1 MIRIFKGDETNFS
14 HDGVEVLD
22 DITISSY
29 TQWQENGKWNI
40 EAKFKKDFDKSES
53 IKDNMILKVPTEKGE
68 QLFRIKYTNK
78 QNKKYISVIG
88 DHIGFDFNDNF
99 IQDINIVEKS
109 GNAAI
114 NQISGGT
121 VYANKYT
128 LTSNIGKVASARMV
142 RKNGI
147 DALISEADNSFINRW
162 GGYLVLDNF
171 NIAMNESTGIDRGV
185 EITIGKNIKGF
196 TGVIDSNNIC
206 TGINAISFDGIKLPE
221 GVYYSPLVDNYDHPK
236 IQEFKFEDIRYKY
249 SENNFEQDGYETL
262 EEVYSAMR
270 EACNELFSV
279 YNIDKPKCTLRV
291 DIVALENTDQYKG
304 DELNERIFQGDILTA
319 NLEEYGFPVK
329 LKMVMNRYDNILDRY
344 IDIDLG
350 ETRNNLVIGI
360 NNIKNNVDK
369 VLDQLGG
376 KTWEDI
382 LNESMDKATQLIA
395 EGIKDSYVVCR
406 KNEILVMD
414 NPVVESAINVIRI
427 NKNGIAF
434 SRMGYNGPFT
444 IAITIDGKI
453 NASCILTGELDA
465 ALIKTGLLSS
475 ANGTTWINM
484 EDGTFNLAD
493 KITYDGTNLIFGSDV
508 TLSWGQIEGKPSV
521 PNGSQIDDLG
531 NYTGVIDY
539 TTQVDGKPT
548 IITAD
553 DVKNTI
559 ITKDWIATLGLLV
572 GKEIR
577 MGSGAVIDWNSVAPP
592 TANQVGAKPSSYVPS
607 YSEISGTKPPTNAD
621 NTASVVGSKLTK
633 ITSTGIYTGEVK
645 ASQIAAHTISIEHL
659 TSATKDPIIKLFGG
673 CSIDATASMEQGIGS
688 AVRLKWD
695 ANNYIYI
702 STNNITLYQSGSG
715 QYVFNTAGFYLYNRN
730 IVIDSGFLIIGGK
743 INRGWGFS
751 SGNKYWFGI
760 SADDTYVRM
769 YNDDVTVADGVSYLG
784 SPSGRF
790 IKLYSTQAVDVS
802 SDFRKKDNIMPY
814 DTQLEMFYD
823 LLRPISYTLKQG
835 HSGRR
840 HLGFIAQ
847 EVEEAMNEV
856 GMEYKDLSFLQKA
869 PIDINGNEI
878 DPTTIE
884 NYETDE
890 RIADYDYSL
899 AYTELIALNTHM
911 IQKLREENQQLKNEI
926 IEIKKVLG
934 L

>member
-53 IKDNMILKVPTEKGE
+53 IKDDMILKVPTEKGE
-68 QLFRIKYTNK
+68 QLFRIKYINK

-99 IQDINIVEKS
+99 IQDINIVEKP

-121 VYANKYT
+121 VCTHKYT
-128 LTSNIGKVASARMV
+128 LTSNVEKVASARLV

-147 DALISEADNSFINRW
+147 DALIDEADNSFINRW

-171 NIAMNESTGIDRGV
+171 NIAMNDSVGMDRGV
-185 EITIGKNIKGF
+185 EIAIGKNTKGF
-196 TGVIDSNNIC
+196 TGIIDSNNIC
-206 TGINAISFDGIKLPE
+206 TGINAIGFDGIKLPE
-221 GVYYSPLVDNYDHPK
+221 EIYYSPLVDSYDHPK
-236 IQEFKFEDIRYKY
+236 IQEFKFENIKYKY

-304 DELNERIFQGDILTA
+304 DELNERIFQGDILTVD
-319 NLEEYGFPVK
+319 LEEYGFPVK
-329 LKMVMNRYDNILDRY
+329 LKMIMNRYDNILDRY

-350 ETRNNLVIGI
+350 ETRTNLVIDI

-369 VLDQLGG
+369 VLDQLAG

-382 LNESMDKATQLIA
+382 LNESMDKAAQLIA

-434 SRMGYNGPFT
+434 SKTGYNGPFT

-484 EDGTFNLAD
+484 EDGTFNFANR
-493 KITYDGTNLIFGSDV
+493 ITYDGTKMIID
-508 TLSWGQIEGKPSV
+508 LSGQTIPELE
-521 PNGSQIDDLG
+521 D
-531 NYTGVIDY
+531 VIDSADNANSKADNALLQIKNKVEFSDLS
-539 TTQVDGKPT
+539 TSGKT
-548 IITAD
+548 IIHGGNIQSD
-553 DVKNTI
+553 
-559 ITKDWIATLGLLV
+559 TL
-572 GKEIR
+572 
-577 MGSGAVIDWNSVAPP
+577 AVD
-592 TANQVGAKPSSYVPS
+592 
-607 YSEISGTKPPTNAD
+607 
-621 NTASVVGSKLTK
+621 KLK
-633 ITSTGIYTGEVK
+633 SNNPN
-645 ASQIAAHTISIEHL
+645 
-659 TSATKDPIIKLFGG
+659 PIIRLFGG
-673 CSIDATASMEQGIGS
+673 CSLDATASNEQGVGS

-695 ANNYIYI
+695 ASNYLYI
-702 STNNITLYQSGSG
+702 STNNVSIYQGGESR
-715 QYVFNTAGFYLYNRN
+715 YVFNSDGFFIN
-730 IVIDSGFLIIGGK
+730 GK
-743 INRGWGFS
+743 QFKGWGFS
-751 SGNKYWFGI
+751 SGNRYWFGI
-760 SADDTYVRM
+760 SADDAYVRM
-769 YNDDVTVADGVSYLG
+769 YNNDVTVANGVSYLG

-802 SDFRKKDNIMPY
+802 SDIRRKTNILAY
-814 DTQLEMFYD
+814 DEKIEMFYD
-823 LLRPISYTLKQG
+823 KLKPISYELING
-835 HSGRR
+835 HSGRK
-840 HLGFIAQ
+840 HYGFIAQ
-847 EVEEAMNEV
+847 EVESAMNEV
-856 GMEYKDLSFLQKA
+856 GLDYKDMALLQKA
-869 PIDINGNEI
+869 PMDAQGNEI
-878 DPTTIE
+878 DPTTIVD
-884 NYETDE
+884 YSTDE
-890 RIADYDYSL
+890 RIVDYEYSL
-899 AYTELIALNTHM
+899 AYTEMISINTHI
-911 IQKLREENQQLKNEI
+911 IQKLKNENKQLKEDVTQLKNELS
-926 IEIKKVLG
+926 EIKKVLG
-934 L
+934 LTT

>member
-1 MIRIFKGDETNFS
+1 MIRIFRGDETNFS

-121 VYANKYT
+121 VYTHKYT
-128 LTSNIGKVASARMV
+128 LTSNIEKVASARMV

-185 EITIGKNIKGF
+185 EIAIGKNTKGF

-221 GVYYSPLVDNYDHPK
+221 GVYYSSLVDNYDHPK
-236 IQEFKFEDIRYKY
+236 IQEFKFEDIKYKY

-376 KTWEDI
+376 KSWEDI
-382 LNESMDKATQLIA
+382 LNESMDKAAQLIA
-395 EGIKDSYVVCR
+395 VGIKDSYVVCR

-434 SRMGYNGPFT
+434 SRTGYNGPFT

-493 KITYDGTNLIFGSDV
+493 KITYDGNNFKIKNKNSSVIINDNGQTITNGAFELTNSNGTVVIDGKSNMFKIHATVDLSLNAGSNLDYV
-508 TLSWGQIEGKPSV
+508 Y
-521 PNGSQIDDLG
+521 
-531 NYTGVIDY
+531 NYTHGLGYVPAFLGF
-539 TTQVDGKPT
+539 QVDTPSSISGNVQLPAFSVGGLDGVSLAFSS
-548 IITAD
+548 IIRATAD
-553 DVKNTI
+553 D
-559 ITKDWIATLGLLV
+559 
-572 GKEIR
+572 
-577 MGSGAVIDWNSVAPP
+577 
-592 TANQVGAKPSSYVPS
+592 
-607 YSEISGTKPPTNAD
+607 
-621 NTASVVGSKLTK
+621 TK
-633 ITSTGIYTGEVK
+633 I
-645 ASQIAAHTISIEHL
+645 
-659 TSATKDPIIKLFGG
+659 
-673 CSIDATASMEQGIGS
+673 
-688 AVRLKWD
+688 
-695 ANNYIYI
+695 
-702 STNNITLYQSGSG
+702 
-715 QYVFNTAGFYLYNRN
+715 
-730 IVIDSGFLIIGGK
+730 K
-743 INRGWGFS
+743 INYKRA
-751 SGNKYWFGI
+751 NTDI
-760 SADDTYVRM
+760 R
-769 YNDDVTVADGVSYLG
+769 
-784 SPSGRF
+784 
-790 IKLYSTQAVDVS
+790 
-802 SDFRKKDNIMPY
+802 SDFKTRI
-814 DTQLEMFYD
+814 
-823 LLRPISYTLKQG
+823 
-835 HSGRR
+835 
-840 HLGFIAQ
+840 FIYK
-847 EVEEAMNEV
+847 EA
-856 GMEYKDLSFLQKA
+856 
-869 PIDINGNEI
+869 
-878 DPTTIE
+878 
-884 NYETDE
+884 
-890 RIADYDYSL
+890 
-899 AYTELIALNTHM
+899 LI
-911 IQKLREENQQLKNEI
+911 
-926 IEIKKVLG
+926 
-934 L
+934 